1 MAVTKLWKIKGS
13 IASPIRYIKNADK
26 TKNPN
31 FSQDDWQGLRDVM
44 NYTTNDFKTEKQYYV
59 SGINVSYDLAREQM
73 IMTKKRFGKEDG
85 IVAYHGYQSFKAGE
99 VSPDVAHEIGVKLAK
114 ELWGNGL
121 EIIVATHLN
130 TNCVHNH
137 FVLNSVLFKDG
148 KKFNHNKAA
157 YRKMREVSDK
167 LCLEYGLSVI
177 ENPGRSNHAPYN
189 IIQAEKQGKPTWYN
203 VIRADVDMAI
213 AGSVTFGTFCDVLKR
228 LGYEIKLGKYVSV
241 RPKGKE
247 RFVRLKTLGENY
259 TEDAIK
265 HRISKTPLVFVERPP
280 KPVAKRYMVKGSLKN
295 AKKITGFRA
304 LYLHY
309 MYLLGKI
316 KTSKNKQNFHPVL
329 KSELIKFEQY
339 KAQFK
344 LIYENKLNTMTQVD
358 EFISI
363 TLNQIKNMT
372 DKRDELNKSLYS
384 AKKPDNLEAIK
395 EERNQITSELTSLRK
410 KLKTAYCII
419 ESSVQINKNLKIHK
433 SPLFTKLTK
442 NRKLEIER
450 SII

>member
-13 IASPIRYIKNADK
+13 IASPIKYIKNTDK

-31 FSQDDWQGLRDVM
+31 FSQDDLQGLRDVM
-44 NYTTNDFKTEKQYYV
+44 NYATNDFKTEKQYYV
-59 SGINVSYDLAREQM
+59 SGINVSSDLAREQM
-73 IMTKKRFGKEDG
+73 IMTKKRFGKEYG
-85 IVAYHGYQSFKAGE
+85 IVAYHGYQSFKANE
-99 VSPDVAHEIGVKLAK
+99 VSPDVAHKIGVKLAQ
-114 ELWGNGL
+114 ELWGDNL
-121 EIIVATHLN
+121 EVIVATHLN

-137 FVLNSVLFKDG
+137 FVMNSVSFKDG

-177 ENPGRSNHAPYN
+177 ENPGKSNHAPYN

-213 AGSVTFGTFCDVLKR
+213 QGSVTFGTFCDVLKR
-228 LGYEIKLGKYVSV
+228 LGYEIKPGKYVSV

-259 TEDAIK
+259 TEESIK
-265 HRISKTPLVFVERPP
+265 FRIGNTPLVFVERPP
-280 KPVAKRYMVKGSLKN
+280 KPVVKKYKIKGNLKS

-316 KTSKNKQNFHPVL
+316 KKSKNKQYFHPVL
-329 KSELIKFEQY
+329 KSELLKFEQY

-344 LIYENKLNTMTQVD
+344 LIYENKLDTMVQVD
-358 EFISI
+358 EFISV
-363 TLNQIKNMT
+363 TLEQIKTMT
-372 DKRDELNKSLYS
+372 DKRNELNKFIYS
-384 AKKPDNLEAIK
+384 AKTPDNLVEIRQN
-395 EERNQITSELTSLRK
+395 RNRLTSELATLRK
-410 KLKTAYCII
+410 KLKTAYCIK
-419 ESSVQINKNLKIHK
+419 ESSVQIKGNLKTQQLLRTPKKARHK
-433 SPLFTKLTK
+433 QY
-442 NRKLEIER
+442 EMER
-450 SII
+450 

>member
-13 IASPIRYIKNADK
+13 IASPIRYVKNTDK
-26 TKNPN
+26 TKNLN
-31 FSQDDWQGLRDVM
+31 FSQDDLQGLRDVM
-44 NYTTNDFKTEKQYYV
+44 NYATNDFKTEKQYYV
-59 SGINVSYDLAREQM
+59 SGINASCELAREQM
-73 IMTKKRFGKEDG
+73 IITKKRFGKEDG

-99 VSPDVAHEIGVKLAK
+99 VSPDIAHEIGVKLAK
-114 ELWGNGL
+114 ELWGDSL

-130 TNCVHNH
+130 TNCIHNH
-137 FVLNSVLFKDG
+137 FVMNSVSFKDG
-148 KKFNHNKAA
+148 KKFNHDKAA

-189 IIQAEKQGKPTWYN
+189 IIQGEKQGKPTWYN
-203 VIRADVDMAI
+203 IIRADVDMAI
-213 AGSVTFGTFCDVLKR
+213 AGSITFGTFCDVLKR

-265 HRISKTPLVFVERPP
+265 YRIDRTPLVFVERPP
-280 KPVAKRYMVKGSLKN
+280 KPVVKRYTLKGNLKSSN
-295 AKKITGFRA
+295 KITGFRA

-316 KTSKNKQNFHPVL
+316 KKSQNRQNFHPVL
-329 KSELIKFEQY
+329 KSDLIKFEQY

-344 LIYENKLNTMTQVD
+344 LLYENKLDTMTQVD
-358 EFISI
+358 DFISV
-363 TLNQIKNMT
+363 TLNQIKTMT
-372 DKRDELNKSLYS
+372 NERNGFNKSLYS
-384 AKKPDNLEAIK
+384 ATKSNNLE
-395 EERNQITSELTSLRK
+395 
-410 KLKTAYCII
+410 
-419 ESSVQINKNLKIHK
+419 
-433 SPLFTKLTK
+433 
-442 NRKLEIER
+442 EIRE
-450 SII
+450 